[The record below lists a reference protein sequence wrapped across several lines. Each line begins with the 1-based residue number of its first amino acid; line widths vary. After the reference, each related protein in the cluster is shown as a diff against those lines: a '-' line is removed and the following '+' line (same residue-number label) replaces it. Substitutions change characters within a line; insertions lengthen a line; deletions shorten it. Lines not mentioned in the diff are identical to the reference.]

1 MAMKCTQC
9 GTEHPATANSNGLCF
24 DCFKEA
30 QPITQEPCSACDEYT
45 SQGAEACL
53 ICGETIHYDTDP
65 MIAE

>member
-9 GTEHPATANSNGLCF
+9 GTEHTATANSNGLCF

-30 QPITQEPCSACDEYT
+30 HPITHEPCSACDEYT
-45 SQGAEACL
+45 SQGAESCP

-65 MIAE
+65 ITAE